1 MKVYQDHNNS
11 EVKLY
16 DSPVHADVWK
26 GVGVQISTSI
36 TWTTNVDSILH
47 LSHAY

>member
-11 EVKLY
+11 EVKLS

-26 GVGVQISTSI
+26 DVGVQISTSI
-36 TWTTNVDSILH
+36 TRTTKSC
-47 LSHAY
+47 

>member
-11 EVKLY
+11 MVKLS

-26 GVGVQISTSI
+26 AVGVQISTSI
-36 TWTTNVDSILH
+36 TRTTKSC
-47 LSHAY
+47 